1 MRRKSSNNRDNDK
14 TAVDCD
20 ALSTATLST
29 KVVLSIY
36 FIFFHIAITFNCV
49 GHFYGK
55 SMDAHLSNQLWSVN
69 KILLRC
75 QNIMI

>member
-36 FIFFHIAITFNCV
+36 LFIFIQQLPSTVLATFMESQWMHISATNC
-49 GHFYGK
+49 GASTK
-55 SMDAHLSNQLWSVN
+55 SYSDA
-69 KILLRC
+69 KIL
-75 QNIMI
+75 